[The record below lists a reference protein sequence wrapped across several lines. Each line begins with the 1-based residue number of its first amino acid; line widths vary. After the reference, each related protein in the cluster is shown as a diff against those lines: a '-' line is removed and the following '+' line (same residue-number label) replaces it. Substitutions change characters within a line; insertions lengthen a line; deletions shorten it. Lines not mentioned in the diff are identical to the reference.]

1 MSAEQATA
9 EALAPGVWRV
19 PTTAR
24 DAAFLVEGE
33 AGLTLVD
40 VGWAGAY
47 RPLLSAIEQIGRKPD
62 DVATI
67 VLTHAH
73 PDHVQGVARMR
84 ELTGA
89 RILAHPAEQAWLGAG
104 RVPPEGRSGTV
115 GRLLDRLPKLHW
127 TPFTLD
133 GTVNDGELVAGAGG
147 LRAIHTPGHSPG
159 HLALLHEPT
168 GTVFVGDAL
177 FHRSGLALG
186 PAALAAHPALRAES
200 LRALPSNL
208 TAVGFAHGPAMRGAE
223 VDVFHAWLDDLSA
236 AGSRSA

>member
-1 MSAEQATA
+1 MSAQRNDALV
-9 EALAPGVWRV
+9 LAPGVWRIA
-19 PTTAR
+19 TTAR

-33 AGLTLVD
+33 SGLTLVD

-47 RPLLSAIEQIGRKPD
+47 RPLLSAVEQIGRKPA
-62 DVATI
+62 DVVTI

-89 RILAHPAEQAWLGAG
+89 RVFAHAAEHAWLRAG
-104 RVPPEGRSGTV
+104 RVPAEGRSGTA

-127 TPFTLD
+127 TPFAPD
-133 GTVNDGELVAGAGG
+133 GAVDDGELVPGAGG

-168 GTVFVGDAL
+168 ATVFVGDAL
-177 FHRSGLALG
+177 FHRGGLALG
-186 PAALAAHPALRAES
+186 PAALAADPAVRAES
-200 LRALPSNL
+200 LRALPPDL
-208 TAVGFAHGPAMRGAE
+208 AAVGFAHGPALRGAE
-223 VDVFHAWLDDLSA
+223 VEAFHRWLETLPA
-236 AGSRSA
+236 TGS